1 MTVPATRI
9 RRLGSH
15 PIRPAGQ
22 HVVVYMTATRR
33 ITHNYALQRGV
44 ELAIEHSV
52 PLVILE
58 ALRCG
63 YQYASD
69 RIHAFVLQGMAE
81 HAAALAPLPVLYHPW
96 VEPQPGA
103 GKGLLAA
110 WADHAVA
117 VVADD
122 HPGFFYPRMLRA
134 AARQVSCAF
143 EAVDS
148 VGLMPLSVSPKP
160 YARAHD
166 FRRFFQ
172 KTAVPHLE
180 QPPQAAP
187 LDQLPTD
194 HPTLPAIPSHI
205 AERWP
210 AASAALL
217 SADPAALKALPIDHT
232 VAPVPLV
239 GGTQAARSRWQQF
252 FEQELPRYTAGR
264 RVMQADRSSGL
275 SPWLHFGHISPHEL
289 FDDIVSRYG
298 AVPADDVRPAG
309 KRHGWW
315 GLPEDVE
322 AFLDE
327 LVTWRE
333 VGHHFLHHVPNAHE
347 YDTLPAWARKTLEEH
362 ADDPRPQIVSVEDLA
377 AGRSPD
383 PLWNAA
389 QLQLVRDGRMHNYLR
404 MLWGKRILEW
414 TAHPRDAL
422 AVMLELN
429 DRFALDGRDPN
440 SISGITWVLGRFD
453 RAWGPERPIYGKI
466 RYMSSLN
473 TAKKLKVTPEKILGW
488 TAAERQ
494 SSLGF

>member
-1 MTVPATRI
+1 MTIPSTRI
-9 RRLGSH
+9 RSLVHSPPRADGK
-15 PIRPAGQ
+15 
-22 HVVVYMTATRR
+22 HVLVYMTATRR
-33 ITHNYALQRGV
+33 LSHNYALQRGV
-44 ELAIEHSV
+44 ELAREHGV

-63 YQYASD
+63 YKYASD
-69 RIHAFVLQGMAE
+69 RFHTFVLQGMAE
-81 HAAALAPLPVLYHPW
+81 KASELAEGPVLYHPW
-96 VEPQPGA
+96 VEPERGA

-110 WADHAVA
+110 WAAEAVA

-134 AARQVSCAF
+134 AAEQVSCAF
-143 EAVDS
+143 EAIDS
-148 VGLMPLSVSPKP
+148 VGLMPLSASPKA
-160 YARAHD
+160 YSRAHD

-172 KTAVPHLE
+172 KTAVPHLNA
-180 QPPQAAP
+180 PPEARP
-187 LDQLPTD
+187 LDGLPSD
-194 HPTLPAIPSHI
+194 HPRLHALPDAI
-205 AERWP
+205 AARWP

-217 SADPAALKALPIDHT
+217 AADPAALSQLPIDHT
-232 VAPVPLV
+232 VTPVPLT
-239 GGTQAARSRWQQF
+239 GGTQAARRQWRRF
-252 FEQELPRYTAGR
+252 FDEQLSDYVAGR
-264 RVMQADRSSGL
+264 RVMRAERSSGL
-275 SPWLHFGHISPHEL
+275 SPWLHFGHIGVHEL
-289 FDDIVSRYG
+289 FGDIVERYG
-298 AVPADDVRPAG
+298 AVPDDTVRPQG

-322 AFLDE
+322 SFLDE

-333 VGHHFLHHVPNAHE
+333 VGHHFMHHVPDAAE

-362 ADDPRPQIVSVEDLA
+362 ANDPRPVLVSIEDLT

-389 QLQLVRDGRMHNYLR
+389 QRQLVRDGRMHNYLR

-440 SISGITWVLGRFD
+440 SVSGITWVLGRFD
-453 RAWGPERPIYGKI
+453 RAWGPERPIFGKI

-473 TAKKLKVTPEKILGW
+473 TAKKLKVTPAKVLAW
-488 TAAERQ
+488 TDAERQ
-494 SSLGF
+494 TSLVS